1 METRKEMFLVR
12 LGKFVWVKVV
22 AVIVAGLFLYQDIVW
37 AGGEEVLSKAFSPQ
51 AAGLG
56 APLAQVERAN
66 RNIDIPY
73 NMATKG
79 EVFSGK
85 DDRMIFHIQDAHAS
99 LSAQYSIVELLDNLS
114 QNYNLDLIA
123 LEGASG
129 YIDTSILKT
138 FPDEKIKKG
147 TAEYLMKEG
156 RLGATEFFSVTREKN
171 IPLYGIEN
179 NELYQKNVQDFCVVV
194 ETRAKK
200 LEMIDKLLGQL
211 KSLEEKIYSEELA
224 GFNKTAWDHKEKKI
238 TFSKY
243 WENVHSFI
251 SKYNVDITKYIEVT
265 RLIGLIEDEKRID
278 FNKANTERQELVAV
292 LNAKMNKTD
301 LEELVKKSVE
311 FKEEK
316 ISASGFHLYLAIL
329 AHLPL
334 FETQV
339 GYFTG
344 F

>member
-114 QNYNLDLIA
+114 QNNNLDLI
-123 LEGASG
+123 
-129 YIDTSILKT
+129 
-138 FPDEKIKKG
+138 
-147 TAEYLMKEG
+147 
-156 RLGATEFFSVTREKN
+156 
-171 IPLYGIEN
+171 
-179 NELYQKNVQDFCVVV
+179 
-194 ETRAKK
+194 
-200 LEMIDKLLGQL
+200 
-211 KSLEEKIYSEELA
+211 SLEVARGYME
-224 GFNKTAWDHKEKKI
+224 TA
-238 TFSKY
+238 
-243 WENVHSFI
+243 
-251 SKYNVDITKYIEVT
+251 
-265 RLIGLIEDEKRID
+265 
-278 FNKANTERQELVAV
+278 
-292 LNAKMNKTD
+292 M
-301 LEELVKKSVE
+301 
-311 FKEEK
+311 
-316 ISASGFHLYLAIL
+316 
-329 AHLPL
+329 
-334 FETQV
+334 
-339 GYFTG
+339 
-344 F
+344 